1 MLCSLLV
8 PLTTIAG
15 TAVIETAPVAQ
26 TVVFA
31 AGSGNGKNPKDD
43 KHSGSGSD
51 KNKNKNKKGSS
62 TPKSSN
68 GGKTSDTV
76 KGNILDQ
83 PASEIAQDAAKFMM
97 ADNDAESSSGNQAA
111 DAKKAKTISLKN
123 AIADGA
129 LGQEGNPNIG
139 NAWSFMSADNDAFWA
154 TGNQTS
160 ATYHVTARNGGA
172 SSIDHYPSK
181 EGQQAY
187 KAMVEA
193 THLPY
198 IMNELGLDNSFSQGF
213 YNQKHSTFEL
223 WGANLMQLFYGLTKF
238 VNDSFAWVLNILSQ
252 LNPFNLII
260 QKNLSGLQN
269 QHFGA
274 LGAFLGDIYN
284 GGTKFGATF
293 AAMLAGFGITL
304 AAMGMQVGQSARTS
318 QGRGML
324 AAGIDLVKRFFVIL
338 ILPMFLGLAYTD
350 LMNLASGLFN
360 NAGYAPGNY
369 AVYSTMTSFEDMV
382 SHGRLNFSPEFIRK
396 GLLPNEQ
403 SKVSSAR
410 MTAAYLNHRSTL
422 AVNADFG
429 RSGAKELMRATD
441 GTDNNATQNMFV
453 ADKGA
458 EDGQASAMNMLR
470 DYAANRTYAA
480 SDFVSAI
487 TPGIPSKNKALSKQ
501 LESNKDMQDPSD
513 LKSKMYSENGNLH
526 AGSRNFTDPGAVG
539 NSTISTPRS
548 LAQAQGGL
556 STIGMYNYLRSV
568 TVLSKIYESS
578 TYKQNNEVSNPQHFS
593 VNFVGSGALR
603 YANILFALCLMGSMA
618 FIAVGTLWFIIKALI
633 DAIPGSFAGVIQG
646 AFASLAGGVRA
657 VGAFFGF
664 FIAFGVTGI
673 FYQLSF
679 KSVVAFI
686 SAFESFFMAN
696 ATGSA
701 GDTMSMSAIKLFGF
715 NGHAPTQVVGAI
727 NLTSAEFTAVTV
739 AESLLMMYIVMMLFK
754 WRRDIITAM
763 SAAINNSISRILQSF
778 GAVTGKGSTG
788 MDRTMNQLAEKSGQS
803 GVSNMYNGT
812 KGMLGMAGR
821 GMSMLSG
828 GRGGAGKLGKDL
840 MMLGAGGMAAG
851 AMMNHA
857 KDFVGKNNS
866 KSSSVKDRNKQ
877 VEGAKGQNGTRAP
890 KNAEDARQQAMLQDL
905 AAHQGSPL
913 DAMAD
918 AAGIGPAVGQQNEMA
933 RNAERDAKHA
943 MPEMNSK
950 YSDQGHLQQLSHS
963 TNNAQHHG
971 NLQGTPTP
979 LGQMAALGANSAVN
993 SNANYAAQSPEDALE
1008 QVLQAAGDGSYAS
1021 QNGQQNGRQVGQQLS
1036 PQQAARR
1043 RQQLQRNGQLQP
1055 SQNGQWV
1062 DLTNPTAV
1070 SSNLAGLTNNPA
1082 TVSDTQGNQ
1091 FSGLQVE
1098 NGQPLTDLSANGMD
1112 YNVDQ
1117 LSPQGMDSNLNQLSS
1132 QSMDS
1137 NVDQLNPQ
1145 SMDSNVD
1152 QLSSQMSPQMDHQA
1166 AKQLANQIN
1175 QVAGTHLTPNQVQE
1189 VAPALGQ
1196 SLDQGISTI
1205 DNVMNGGSQA
1215 GGTTITATGNGQAT
1229 ISQGSTPGLN
1239 SNVDQLSPQMSPQ
1252 MDHQAA
1258 THLANQINQV
1268 AGTHLTPNQVQE
1280 VAPALGQSLDQG
1292 ISTIDNVMNGGS
1304 QAGGTTITATGNG
1317 QATISQGSTP
1327 GLNSDVSYGKGLGV
1341 MPGAVP
1347 PGMVVDPAY
1356 TSSGAGVIH
1365 GGLNTAMGNV
1375 QTANANVQRANNAV
1389 AVNPGNQILQQRA
1402 QTALAAQRTAQ
1413 TQAMEAF
1420 NSIPARQMM
1429 GSIVNSSIPAHV
1441 TTGQVNQ
1448 AVNDVYRQ
1456 QQAFKEVAAKYGPT
1470 ASQTQEAAT
1479 QYRNALNKA
1488 QDLHVKSQILNRA
1501 DFLQAAHDSIRN
1513 QQMSIMNGTFKPR

>member
-1 MLCSLLV
+1 MKGSKQWRHKLTSTVMLFSLLV
-8 PLTTIAG
+8 PLATVAG
-15 TAVIETAPVAQ
+15 TTVIETAPVVQSVA
-26 TVVFA
+26 FA
-31 AGSGNGKNPKDD
+31 SQSGNGPKPTDN
-43 KHSGSGSD
+43 KHSGSGS
-51 KNKNKNKKGSS
+51 NKNKNKKGSS

-68 GGKTSDTV
+68 GGHSSDTT

-83 PASEIAQDAAKFMM
+83 PASEIAQDASKYMT
-97 ADNDAESSSGNQAA
+97 ADNDSDDSSSSSSDKAA

-123 AIADGA
+123 AIADGS

-154 TGNQTS
+154 IGNQTS

-172 SSIDHYPSK
+172 DSIDHYPSK

-213 YNQKHSTFEL
+213 NYQKHSTFEL

-260 QKNLSGLQN
+260 QRNLSGLQN

-304 AAMGMQVGQSARTS
+304 AAMGLQVGQSARTS

-324 AAGIDLVKRFFVIL
+324 AAGIDLVKRFFIIL
-338 ILPMFLGLAYTD
+338 ILPLFLGLAYTD
-350 LMNLASGLFN
+350 LMNLASGLFS

-382 SHGRLNFSPEFIRK
+382 SHGRLNFSPEFIQK

-403 SKVSSAR
+403 NKVSSAY

-429 RSGAKELMRATD
+429 RSGAKELMEATN
-441 GTDNNATQNMFV
+441 GTDNNSTQNMFV

-480 SDFVSAI
+480 SDFASAI
-487 TPGIPSKNKALSKQ
+487 TPGIPSKNKALSNQ
-501 LESNKDMQDPSD
+501 LEQNKDMQDPTD

-526 AGSRNFTDPGAVG
+526 AGAKSFTDPGVVG
-539 NSTISTPRS
+539 NSTISTPQS
-548 LAQAQGGL
+548 LAQSQGGL

-568 TVLSKIYESS
+568 TVLSKIHESS

-593 VNFVGSGALR
+593 VNFVGSGSLR

-618 FIAVGTLWFIIKALI
+618 LIAVGTLWFIIKALI
-633 DAIPGSFAGVIQG
+633 DAIPGSFSGVIQG
-646 AFASLAGGVRA
+646 AFGSLAGGVRA

-686 SAFESFFMAN
+686 SAFESFFMTN
-696 ATGSA
+696 ATGST

-727 NLTSAEFTAVTV
+727 NLSSAEFTAVTV
-739 AESLLMMYIVMMLFK
+739 AESMLMMYIVMMLFK
-754 WRRDIITAM
+754 WRRDIITGM

-788 MDRTMNQLAEKSGQS
+788 MDRTMNQLAEKSGHS
-803 GVSNMYNGT
+803 GLSSMYNGG

-840 MMLGAGGMAAG
+840 AMLGAGGMAAG
-851 AMMNHA
+851 AMMSHA
-857 KDFVGKNNS
+857 KDSKNSS
-866 KSSSVKDRNKQ
+866 KSSSLKDRDKQ
-877 VEGAKGQNGTRAP
+877 VEGAKGKGQKGAQAP

-905 AAHQGSPL
+905 AARQGSPL
-913 DAMAD
+913 DDMAD
-918 AAGIGPAVGQQNEMA
+918 AAGIGTTAGQQNEMA
-933 RNAERDAKHA
+933 RNAERDAKNA
-943 MPEMNSK
+943 MPDMNSK

-963 TNNAQHHG
+963 TNNAQNHG
-971 NLQGTPTP
+971 NLQGMPTP
-979 LGQMAALGANSAVN
+979 LGQMAAGMSMNPTTNSKH
-993 SNANYAAQSPEDALE
+993 AAQNQQDALE
-1008 QVLQAAGDGSYAS
+1008 QVLQAAGDGTAAT
-1021 QNGQQNGRQVGQQLS
+1021 QNGQHAGMSMNPTANSKYAAQNQQDALEQVLQAAGDGTAATQNEQQFGQQLS
-1036 PQQAARR
+1036 SNGQQLTPQQVAQRR
-1043 RQQLQRNGQLQP
+1043 RQMQQTGQ
-1055 SQNGQWV
+1055 
-1062 DLTNPTAV
+1062 
-1070 SSNLAGLTNNPA
+1070 LAGLTQPTAANSNLDGLVNDPSA
-1082 TVSDTQGNQ
+1082 VSDLQGNQ
-1091 FSGLQVE
+1091 FDGNGMQVE
-1098 NGQPLTDLSANGMD
+1098 NSQLGDMQVENSQPLTDLSTNGMD
-1112 YNVDQ
+1112 A
-1117 LSPQGMDSNLNQLSS
+1117 S
-1132 QSMDS
+1132 
-1137 NVDQLNPQ
+1137 VDQLNPKA
-1145 SMDSNVD
+1145 
-1152 QLSSQMSPQMDHQA
+1152 QMDHA
-1166 AKQLANQIN
+1166 DAKQLAHQIN
-1175 QVAGTHLTPNQVQE
+1175 HLAGTNLTPKQVQE
-1189 VAPALGQ
+1189 VTPELAQ
-1196 SLDQGISTI
+1196 SLDQGISTLDTI
-1205 DNVMNGGSQA
+1205 MDGGPQA
-1215 GGTTITATGNGQAT
+1215 DGTTITATGDGQAT
-1229 ISQGSTPGLN
+1229 ISQGS
-1239 SNVDQLSPQMSPQ
+1239 M
-1252 MDHQAA
+1252 
-1258 THLANQINQV
+1258 
-1268 AGTHLTPNQVQE
+1268 
-1280 VAPALGQSLDQG
+1280 
-1292 ISTIDNVMNGGS
+1292 
-1304 QAGGTTITATGNG
+1304 
-1317 QATISQGSTP
+1317 P

-1347 PGMVVDPAY
+1347 DGMVVDPAY

-1365 GGLNTAMGNV
+1365 GGLNTAMSNV

-1402 QTALAAQRTAQ
+1402 QTALTAQRTAQ

-1420 NSIPARQMM
+1420 NSTPARQMM
-1429 GSIVNSSIPAHV
+1429 GSIVNSNIPSHV
-1441 TTGQVNQ
+1441 TTGQVNK
-1448 AVNDVYRQ
+1448 AVNDVYQ
-1456 QQAFKEVAAKYGPT
+1456 QQQVFKEVASKYGPT

-1479 QYRNALNKA
+1479 QYRNALNTA
-1488 QDLHVKSQILNRA
+1488 QNLHIKSQILHRA

>member
-1 MLCSLLV
+1 MKGSKQWRHKLTSTVMLFSLLI
-8 PLTTIAG
+8 PLATVAG
-15 TAVIETAPVAQ
+15 TTVIETAPVVQSVA
-26 TVVFA
+26 FA
-31 AGSGNGKNPKDD
+31 SQSGNGPKPTDNN
-43 KHSGSGSD
+43 HSGSGSN

-68 GGKTSDTV
+68 GGHSSDTT

-83 PASEIAQDAAKFMM
+83 PASEIAQDASKYMT
-97 ADNDAESSSGNQAA
+97 ADNDSDDSSSSSSDKAA

-123 AIADGA
+123 AIADGS

-154 TGNQTS
+154 IGNQTS

-172 SSIDHYPSK
+172 DSIDHYPSK

-213 YNQKHSTFEL
+213 NYQKHSTFEL

-260 QKNLSGLQN
+260 QRNLSGLQN

-304 AAMGMQVGQSARTS
+304 AAMGLQVGQSARTS

-324 AAGIDLVKRFFVIL
+324 AAGIDLVKRFFIIL
-338 ILPMFLGLAYTD
+338 ILPLFLGLAYTD
-350 LMNLASGLFN
+350 LMNLASGLFS

-382 SHGRLNFSPEFIRK
+382 SHGRLNFSPEFIQK

-403 SKVSSAR
+403 NKVSSAY

-429 RSGAKELMRATD
+429 RSGAKELMEATN
-441 GTDNNATQNMFV
+441 GTDNNSTQNMFV

-480 SDFVSAI
+480 SDFASAI
-487 TPGIPSKNKALSKQ
+487 TPGIPSKNKALSNQ
-501 LESNKDMQDPSD
+501 LEQNKDMQDPTD

-526 AGSRNFTDPGAVG
+526 AGAKSFTDPGVVG
-539 NSTISTPRS
+539 NSTISTPQS
-548 LAQAQGGL
+548 LAQSQGGL

-568 TVLSKIYESS
+568 TVLSKIHESS

-593 VNFVGSGALR
+593 VNFVGSGSLR

-618 FIAVGTLWFIIKALI
+618 LIAVGTLWFIIKALI
-633 DAIPGSFAGVIQG
+633 DAIPGSFSGVIQG
-646 AFASLAGGVRA
+646 AFGSLAGGVRA

-686 SAFESFFMAN
+686 SAFESFFMTN
-696 ATGSA
+696 ATGST

-727 NLTSAEFTAVTV
+727 NLSSAEFTAVTV
-739 AESLLMMYIVMMLFK
+739 AESMLMMYIVMMLFK
-754 WRRDIITAM
+754 WRRDIITGM

-788 MDRTMNQLAEKSGQS
+788 MDRTMNQLAEKSGHS
-803 GVSNMYNGT
+803 GLSSMYNGG

-851 AMMNHA
+851 AMMSHA
-857 KDFVGKNNS
+857 KDSKNSS
-866 KSSSVKDRNKQ
+866 KSSSLKDRDKQ
-877 VEGAKGQNGTRAP
+877 VEGAKGKGQKGAQAP

-905 AAHQGSPL
+905 AARQGSPL
-913 DAMAD
+913 DDMAD
-918 AAGIGPAVGQQNEMA
+918 AAGIGTTAGQQNEMA
-933 RNAERDAKHA
+933 RNAERDAKNA
-943 MPEMNSK
+943 MPDMNSK

-963 TNNAQHHG
+963 TNNAQNHG
-971 NLQGTPTP
+971 NLQGMPTP
-979 LGQMAALGANSAVN
+979 LGQMAAGMSMNPTTNSKH
-993 SNANYAAQSPEDALE
+993 AAQNQQDALE
-1008 QVLQAAGDGSYAS
+1008 QVLQAAGDGTAAT
-1021 QNGQQNGRQVGQQLS
+1021 QNGQQFGQQLS
-1036 PQQAARR
+1036 SNGRQLTPQQVAQRR
-1043 RQQLQRNGQLQP
+1043 RQMQQTGQ
-1055 SQNGQWV
+1055 
-1062 DLTNPTAV
+1062 
-1070 SSNLAGLTNNPA
+1070 LAGLTQPTAVNSNLNGLVNDPSA
-1082 TVSDTQGNQ
+1082 VSDLQGNQ
-1091 FSGLQVE
+1091 FAGNGMQVE
-1098 NGQPLTDLSANGMD
+1098 NSQLGDMQVENSQPLTNLSTNGMD
-1112 YNVDQ
+1112 ASVDQ
-1117 LSPQGMDSNLNQLSS
+1117 LSPKA
-1132 QSMDS
+1132 
-1137 NVDQLNPQ
+1137 
-1145 SMDSNVD
+1145 
-1152 QLSSQMSPQMDHQA
+1152 QMDHA
-1166 AKQLANQIN
+1166 DAKQLAHQIN
-1175 QVAGTHLTPNQVQE
+1175 HLAGTNLTPKQVQE
-1189 VAPALGQ
+1189 VTPELAQ
-1196 SLDQGISTI
+1196 SLDQGISTLDTI
-1205 DNVMNGGSQA
+1205 MDGGPQA
-1215 GGTTITATGNGQAT
+1215 EGTTITATGDGQAT
-1229 ISQGSTPGLN
+1229 ISQGS
-1239 SNVDQLSPQMSPQ
+1239 M
-1252 MDHQAA
+1252 
-1258 THLANQINQV
+1258 
-1268 AGTHLTPNQVQE
+1268 
-1280 VAPALGQSLDQG
+1280 
-1292 ISTIDNVMNGGS
+1292 
-1304 QAGGTTITATGNG
+1304 
-1317 QATISQGSTP
+1317 P

-1347 PGMVVDPAY
+1347 DGMVVDPAY

-1365 GGLNTAMGNV
+1365 GGLNTAISNV

-1402 QTALAAQRTAQ
+1402 QTALTAQRTAQ

-1420 NSIPARQMM
+1420 NSTPARQMM
-1429 GSIVNSSIPAHV
+1429 GSIVNSNIPSHV
-1441 TTGQVNQ
+1441 TTGQVNK
-1448 AVNDVYRQ
+1448 AVNDVYQ
-1456 QQAFKEVAAKYGPT
+1456 QQQVFKEVASKYGPT

-1479 QYRNALNKA
+1479 QYRNALNTA
-1488 QDLHVKSQILNRA
+1488 QNLHIKSQILHRA

>member
-1 MLCSLLV
+1 MKGSKQWRHKLTSTVMLFSLLI
-8 PLTTIAG
+8 PLATVAG
-15 TAVIETAPVAQ
+15 TTVIETAPVVQSVA
-26 TVVFA
+26 FA
-31 AGSGNGKNPKDD
+31 SQSGNGPKPTDNN
-43 KHSGSGSD
+43 HSGSGSN

-68 GGKTSDTV
+68 GGHSSDTT

-83 PASEIAQDAAKFMM
+83 PASEIAQDASKYMT
-97 ADNDAESSSGNQAA
+97 ADNDSDDSSSSSSDKAA

-123 AIADGA
+123 AIADGS

-154 TGNQTS
+154 IGNQTS

-172 SSIDHYPSK
+172 DSIDHYPSK

-213 YNQKHSTFEL
+213 NYQKHSTFEL

-260 QKNLSGLQN
+260 QRNLSGLQN

-304 AAMGMQVGQSARTS
+304 AAMGLQVGQSARTS

-324 AAGIDLVKRFFVIL
+324 AAGIDLVKRFFIIL
-338 ILPMFLGLAYTD
+338 ILPLFLGLAYTD
-350 LMNLASGLFN
+350 LMNLASGLFS

-382 SHGRLNFSPEFIRK
+382 SHGRLNFSPEFIQK

-403 SKVSSAR
+403 NKVSSAY

-429 RSGAKELMRATD
+429 RSGAKELMEATN
-441 GTDNNATQNMFV
+441 GTDNNSTQNMFV

-480 SDFVSAI
+480 SDFASAI
-487 TPGIPSKNKALSKQ
+487 TPGIPSKNKALSNQ
-501 LESNKDMQDPSD
+501 LEQNKDMQDPTD

-526 AGSRNFTDPGAVG
+526 AGAKSFTDPGVVG
-539 NSTISTPRS
+539 NSTISTPQS
-548 LAQAQGGL
+548 LAQSQGGL

-568 TVLSKIYESS
+568 TVLSKIHESS

-593 VNFVGSGALR
+593 VNFVGSGSLR

-618 FIAVGTLWFIIKALI
+618 LIAVGTLWFIIKALI
-633 DAIPGSFAGVIQG
+633 DAIPGSFSGVIQG
-646 AFASLAGGVRA
+646 AFGSLAGGVRA

-686 SAFESFFMAN
+686 SAFESFFMTN
-696 ATGSA
+696 ATGST

-727 NLTSAEFTAVTV
+727 NLSSAEFTAVTV
-739 AESLLMMYIVMMLFK
+739 AESMLMMYIVMMLFK
-754 WRRDIITAM
+754 WRRDIITGM

-788 MDRTMNQLAEKSGQS
+788 MDRTMNQLAEKSGHS
-803 GVSNMYNGT
+803 GLSSMYNGG

-851 AMMNHA
+851 AMMSHA
-857 KDFVGKNNS
+857 KDSKNSS
-866 KSSSVKDRNKQ
+866 KSSSLKDRDKQ
-877 VEGAKGQNGTRAP
+877 VEGAKGKGQKGAQAP

-905 AAHQGSPL
+905 AARQGSPL
-913 DAMAD
+913 DDMAD
-918 AAGIGPAVGQQNEMA
+918 AAGIGTTAGQQNEMA
-933 RNAERDAKHA
+933 RNAERDAKNA
-943 MPEMNSK
+943 MPDMNSK

-963 TNNAQHHG
+963 TNNAQNHG
-971 NLQGTPTP
+971 NLQGMPTP
-979 LGQMAALGANSAVN
+979 LGQMAAGMSMNPTTNSKH
-993 SNANYAAQSPEDALE
+993 AAQNQQDALE
-1008 QVLQAAGDGSYAS
+1008 QVLQAAGDGTAAT
-1021 QNGQQNGRQVGQQLS
+1021 QNGQQFGQQLS
-1036 PQQAARR
+1036 SNGRQLTPQQVAQRR
-1043 RQQLQRNGQLQP
+1043 RQMQQTGQ
-1055 SQNGQWV
+1055 
-1062 DLTNPTAV
+1062 
-1070 SSNLAGLTNNPA
+1070 LAGLTQPTAANSNLDGLVNDPSA
-1082 TVSDTQGNQ
+1082 VSDLQGNQ
-1091 FSGLQVE
+1091 FDGDGTAATQNEQQFGQQLSSNGQQLTPQQVAQRRRQMQQTGQLAGLTQPTAVNSNLNGLVNDPSAVSDLQGNQFAGNGMQVE
-1098 NGQPLTDLSANGMD
+1098 NSQLGDMQVENSQPLTNLSTNGMD
-1112 YNVDQ
+1112 ASVDQ
-1117 LSPQGMDSNLNQLSS
+1117 LSPKA
-1132 QSMDS
+1132 
-1137 NVDQLNPQ
+1137 
-1145 SMDSNVD
+1145 
-1152 QLSSQMSPQMDHQA
+1152 QMDHA
-1166 AKQLANQIN
+1166 DAKQLAHQIN
-1175 QVAGTHLTPNQVQE
+1175 HLAGTNLTPKQVQE
-1189 VAPALGQ
+1189 VTPELAQ
-1196 SLDQGISTI
+1196 SLDQGISTLDTI
-1205 DNVMNGGSQA
+1205 MDGGPQA
-1215 GGTTITATGNGQAT
+1215 EGTTITATGDGQAT
-1229 ISQGSTPGLN
+1229 ISQGS
-1239 SNVDQLSPQMSPQ
+1239 M
-1252 MDHQAA
+1252 
-1258 THLANQINQV
+1258 
-1268 AGTHLTPNQVQE
+1268 
-1280 VAPALGQSLDQG
+1280 
-1292 ISTIDNVMNGGS
+1292 
-1304 QAGGTTITATGNG
+1304 
-1317 QATISQGSTP
+1317 P

-1347 PGMVVDPAY
+1347 DGMVVDPAY

-1365 GGLNTAMGNV
+1365 GGLNTAISNV

-1402 QTALAAQRTAQ
+1402 QTALTAQRTAQ

-1420 NSIPARQMM
+1420 NSTPARQMM
-1429 GSIVNSSIPAHV
+1429 GSIVNSNIPSHV
-1441 TTGQVNQ
+1441 TTGQVNK
-1448 AVNDVYRQ
+1448 AVNDVYQ
-1456 QQAFKEVAAKYGPT
+1456 QQQVFKEVASKYGPT

-1479 QYRNALNKA
+1479 QYRNALNTA
-1488 QDLHVKSQILNRA
+1488 QNLHIKSQILHRA

>member
-1 MLCSLLV
+1 MKGSKQWRHKLTSTVMLFSLLV
-8 PLTTIAG
+8 PLTTVVG
-15 TAVIETAPVAQ
+15 TAAIETAPVAQ
-26 TVVFA
+26 SVAFA
-31 AGSGNGKNPKDD
+31 GSKSGNGTQPTDNN
-43 KHSGSGSD
+43 HSGSGSSNSHD
-51 KNKNKNKKGSS
+51 GSKKNKKGSS

-68 GGKTSDTV
+68 GGHSSDTA

-83 PASEIAQDAAKFMM
+83 PASEIAQDASKYMT
-97 ADNDAESSSGNQAA
+97 ADNDSDDSSSSSSDQAA

-123 AIADGA
+123 AIADGS

-154 TGNQTS
+154 IGNQSS

-172 SSIDHYPSK
+172 DSIDHYPSK

-213 YNQKHSTFEL
+213 NNQKHSTFEL

-238 VNDSFAWVLNILSQ
+238 VNDSFAWVLSILSQ

-260 QKNLSGLQN
+260 QRNLSGLQN

-304 AAMGMQVGQSARTS
+304 AAMGLQVGQSARTS

-324 AAGIDLVKRFFVIL
+324 AAGIDLVKRFFIIL
-338 ILPMFLGLAYTD
+338 ILPLFLGLAYTD
-350 LMNLASGLFN
+350 LMNLASGLFS

-382 SHGRLNFSPEFIRK
+382 SHGRLNFSPEFIQK

-403 SKVSSAR
+403 NKVSSAY

-429 RSGAKELMRATD
+429 RSGAKELMEATN
-441 GTDNNATQNMFV
+441 GTDNNSTQNMFV

-480 SDFVSAI
+480 SDFASAI

-501 LESNKDMQDPSD
+501 LEQNKDMQDPTD

-526 AGSRNFTDPGAVG
+526 AGGKSFTDPGVVG
-539 NSTISTPRS
+539 NSTISTPQS
-548 LAQAQGGL
+548 LAQSQGGL

-568 TVLSKIYESS
+568 TVLSKIHESS

-593 VNFVGSGALR
+593 VNFVGSGSLR

-633 DAIPGSFAGVIQG
+633 DAIPGSFSGVIQG
-646 AFASLAGGVRA
+646 AFGSLAGGVRA

-686 SAFESFFMAN
+686 SAFESFFMTN
-696 ATGSA
+696 ATGST

-727 NLTSAEFTAVTV
+727 NLSSAEFTAVTV
-739 AESLLMMYIVMMLFK
+739 AESMLMMYIVMMLFK
-754 WRRDIITAM
+754 WRRDIITGM

-788 MDRTMNQLAEKSGQS
+788 MDRTMNQLAEKSGHS
-803 GVSNMYNGT
+803 GLSSMYNGG

-840 MMLGAGGMAAG
+840 AMLGAGGIAAG
-851 AMMNHA
+851 AMMSHA
-857 KDFVGKNNS
+857 KDSKNNS
-866 KSSSVKDRNKQ
+866 KSSSLRDRDKQ
-877 VEGAKGQNGTRAP
+877 VEGAKGKGQKGAQAP

-905 AAHQGSPL
+905 AARQGSPL

-918 AAGIGPAVGQQNEMA
+918 AAGIGMTAGQQNEMA
-933 RNAERDAKHA
+933 RNAERDAKNA
-943 MPEMNSK
+943 MPDMNSK

-963 TNNAQHHG
+963 TNNAQNHG
-971 NLQGTPTP
+971 NLQGMPTP
-979 LGQMAALGANSAVN
+979 LGQTAGMNMNSTANSKH
-993 SNANYAAQSPEDALE
+993 AAQNQQDALE
-1008 QVLQAAGDGSYAS
+1008 QVLQAAGDGTAAM
-1021 QNGQQNGRQVGQQLS
+1021 QNGQQFDQQLSSNGQPLTPQQVAQRRRQMQQFGQQLTPNGQQLT
-1036 PQQAARR
+1036 PQQVAQRR
-1043 RQQLQRNGQLQP
+1043 RQMQQTGQ
-1055 SQNGQWV
+1055 
-1062 DLTNPTAV
+1062 
-1070 SSNLAGLTNNPA
+1070 LAGLTQPTAANSNLDGLVNDPS
-1082 TVSDTQGNQ
+1082 TVSDAQGNQ
-1091 FSGLQVE
+1091 FNDLQVE
-1098 NGQPLTDLSANGMD
+1098 NGQPLEDLSVDGTDSNM
-1112 YNVDQ
+1112 DQ
-1117 LSPQGMDSNLNQLSS
+1117 LSPQMSS
-1132 QSMDS
+1132 QMSSQMS
-1137 NVDQLNPQ
+1137 PQ
-1145 SMDSNVD
+1145 SMDSNMD
-1152 QLSSQMSPQMDHQA
+1152 QLSPQMSSQMSSQMSPQSMDSNMDQLSPQISSQMSPQMSHQA
-1166 AKQLANQIN
+1166 AKQLAHQIN
-1175 QVAGTHLTPNQVQE
+1175 HVAGTNLTPKQVQE
-1189 VAPALGQ
+1189 VTPELAQ
-1196 SLDQGISTI
+1196 SLDQGISTLDSI
-1205 DNVMNGGSQA
+1205 MDGGPQA
-1215 GGTTITATGNGQAT
+1215 DGTTITATGDGQAT
-1229 ISQGSTPGLN
+1229 ISQGS
-1239 SNVDQLSPQMSPQ
+1239 M
-1252 MDHQAA
+1252 
-1258 THLANQINQV
+1258 
-1268 AGTHLTPNQVQE
+1268 
-1280 VAPALGQSLDQG
+1280 
-1292 ISTIDNVMNGGS
+1292 
-1304 QAGGTTITATGNG
+1304 
-1317 QATISQGSTP
+1317 P

-1347 PGMVVDPAY
+1347 DGMVVDPAY

-1365 GGLNTAMGNV
+1365 GGLNTAMSNV

-1402 QTALAAQRTAQ
+1402 QTALTAQRTAQ

-1420 NSIPARQMM
+1420 NSTPARQMM
-1429 GSIVNSSIPAHV
+1429 GSIVNSNIPSHV
-1441 TTGQVNQ
+1441 TTGQVNK
-1448 AVNDVYRQ
+1448 AVNDVYQ
-1456 QQAFKEVAAKYGPT
+1456 QQQVFKEVASKYGPT

-1479 QYRNALNKA
+1479 QYRNALNTA
-1488 QDLHVKSQILNRA
+1488 QNLHIKSQILHRA

>member
-1 MLCSLLV
+1 MKGSKQWRHKLTSTVMLFSLLV
-8 PLTTIAG
+8 PLTTVVG
-15 TAVIETAPVAQ
+15 TAAIETAPVAQ
-26 TVVFA
+26 SVAFA
-31 AGSGNGKNPKDD
+31 GSKSGNGTQPTDD
-43 KHSGSGSD
+43 KHSGSGSN
-51 KNKNKNKKGSS
+51 KNQNKNKKGSS
-62 TPKSSN
+62 IPKSSN
-68 GGKTSDTV
+68 GGHSSDTA

-83 PASEIAQDAAKFMM
+83 PASEIAQDASKYMT
-97 ADNDAESSSGNQAA
+97 ADNDSDDSSSSSSDKAA

-123 AIADGA
+123 AIADGS

-154 TGNQTS
+154 IGNQTS

-172 SSIDHYPSK
+172 DSTDHYPSV
-181 EGQQAY
+181 EGRQAY

-213 YNQKHSTFEL
+213 NYQKHSTFEL

-260 QKNLSGLQN
+260 QRNLSGLQN

-304 AAMGMQVGQSARTS
+304 AAMGLQVGQSARTS

-324 AAGIDLVKRFFVIL
+324 AAGIDLVKRFFIIL
-338 ILPMFLGLAYTD
+338 ILPLFLGLAYTD
-350 LMNLASGLFN
+350 LMNLASGLFS

-382 SHGRLNFSPEFIRK
+382 SHGRLNFSPEFIQK

-403 SKVSSAR
+403 GKVSSAY

-429 RSGAKELMRATD
+429 RSGAKELMEATN
-441 GTDNNATQNMFV
+441 GTDNNSTQNMFV

-480 SDFVSAI
+480 SDFASAI

-501 LESNKDMQDPSD
+501 LEQNKDMQDPTD

-526 AGSRNFTDPGAVG
+526 AGGKSFTDPGVVG
-539 NSTISTPRS
+539 NSTISTPQS
-548 LAQAQGGL
+548 LAQSQGGL

-568 TVLSKIYESS
+568 TVLSKIHESS

-593 VNFVGSGALR
+593 VNFVGSGSLR

-633 DAIPGSFAGVIQG
+633 DAIPGSFSGVIQG
-646 AFASLAGGVRA
+646 AFGSLAGGVRA

-686 SAFESFFMAN
+686 SAFESFFMTN
-696 ATGSA
+696 ASGST

-727 NLTSAEFTAVTV
+727 NLSSAEFTAVTV
-739 AESLLMMYIVMMLFK
+739 AESMLMMYIVIMLFK
-754 WRRDIITAM
+754 WRRDIITGM

-778 GAVTGKGSTG
+778 GAITGKGSTG
-788 MDRTMNQLAEKSGQS
+788 MDRTMNQLAEKSGHS
-803 GVSNMYNGT
+803 GLSSMYNGG

-840 MMLGAGGMAAG
+840 AMLSAGGIAAG

-857 KDFVGKNNS
+857 KDSKNNS
-866 KSSSVKDRNKQ
+866 KSSSLRDRDKQ
-877 VEGAKGQNGTRAP
+877 VEGAKGKGQKGAQAP

-905 AAHQGSPL
+905 AARQGSPL

-918 AAGIGPAVGQQNEMA
+918 AAGIGTTAGQQNEMA

-943 MPEMNSK
+943 IPDMNSK

-963 TNNAQHHG
+963 TNNAQNHG
-971 NLQGTPTP
+971 NLQGMPTP
-979 LGQMAALGANSAVN
+979 LGQMADMSMNPTANSK
-993 SNANYAAQSPEDALE
+993 YAAQNQQDQNQQDALE
-1008 QVLQAAGDGSYAS
+1008 QVLQAAGDGTATM
-1021 QNGQQNGRQVGQQLS
+1021 QNGQQFDQQLS

-1043 RQQLQRNGQLQP
+1043 RQQMQQNGQQFGQQLAPQQAARRRQQMQQNGQLT
-1055 SQNGQWV
+1055 

-1070 SSNLAGLTNNPA
+1070 NSNLDGLTNNPA
-1082 TVSDTQGNQ
+1082 TVSDVQGNQ
-1091 FSGLQVE
+1091 FSDLQVE
-1098 NGQPLTDLSANGMD
+1098 NGQPLEDLSANGTDSNM
-1112 YNVDQ
+1112 DQ
-1117 LSPQGMDSNLNQLSS
+1117 LSPQSMDNNMDQLS
-1132 QSMDS
+1132 
-1137 NVDQLNPQ
+1137 PQ
-1145 SMDSNVD
+1145 SMDSNMD
-1152 QLSSQMSPQMDHQA
+1152 QLSPQMSQQMSPQMDHA
-1166 AKQLANQIN
+1166 DAKQLAHQIN
-1175 QVAGTHLTPNQVQE
+1175 HLAGTNLTPKQVQE
-1189 VAPALGQ
+1189 VTPELAQ
-1196 SLDQGISTI
+1196 SLDQGISTLDTI
-1205 DNVMNGGSQA
+1205 MDGGPQA
-1215 GGTTITATGNGQAT
+1215 DGTTITATGDGQAT
-1229 ISQGSTPGLN
+1229 ISQGS
-1239 SNVDQLSPQMSPQ
+1239 M
-1252 MDHQAA
+1252 
-1258 THLANQINQV
+1258 
-1268 AGTHLTPNQVQE
+1268 
-1280 VAPALGQSLDQG
+1280 
-1292 ISTIDNVMNGGS
+1292 
-1304 QAGGTTITATGNG
+1304 
-1317 QATISQGSTP
+1317 P

-1347 PGMVVDPAY
+1347 DGMVVDPAY

-1365 GGLNTAMGNV
+1365 GGLNTAMSNV

-1402 QTALAAQRTAQ
+1402 QTALTAQRTAQ
-1413 TQAMEAF
+1413 TQAMEVF
-1420 NSIPARQMM
+1420 NSTPARQMM
-1429 GSIVNSSIPAHV
+1429 GSIVNSNIPSHV
-1441 TTGQVNQ
+1441 TTGQVNK
-1448 AVNDVYRQ
+1448 AVNDVYQ
-1456 QQAFKEVAAKYGPT
+1456 QQQVFKEVASKYGPT

-1479 QYRNALNKA
+1479 QYRNALNTA
-1488 QDLHVKSQILNRA
+1488 QNLHIKSQILHRA

>member
-1 MLCSLLV
+1 MLFSLLV
-8 PLTTIAG
+8 PLTTVVG
-15 TAVIETAPVAQ
+15 TAAIETAPVAQ
-26 TVVFA
+26 SVAFA
-31 AGSGNGKNPKDD
+31 GSKSGNGTQPTDNN
-43 KHSGSGSD
+43 HSGSGSSNSHD
-51 KNKNKNKKGSS
+51 GSKKNKKGSS

-68 GGKTSDTV
+68 GGHSSDTA

-83 PASEIAQDAAKFMM
+83 PASEIAQDASKYMT
-97 ADNDAESSSGNQAA
+97 ADNDSDDSSSSSSDQAA

-123 AIADGA
+123 AIADGS

-154 TGNQTS
+154 IGNQSS

-172 SSIDHYPSK
+172 DSIDHYPSK

-213 YNQKHSTFEL
+213 NNQKHSTFEL

-238 VNDSFAWVLNILSQ
+238 VNDSFAWVLSILSQ

-260 QKNLSGLQN
+260 QRNLSGLQN

-304 AAMGMQVGQSARTS
+304 AAMGLQVGQSARTS

-324 AAGIDLVKRFFVIL
+324 AAGIDLVKRFFIIL
-338 ILPMFLGLAYTD
+338 ILPLFLGLAYTD
-350 LMNLASGLFN
+350 LMNLASGLFS

-382 SHGRLNFSPEFIRK
+382 SHGRLNFSPEFIQK

-403 SKVSSAR
+403 NKVSSAY

-429 RSGAKELMRATD
+429 RSGAKELMEATN
-441 GTDNNATQNMFV
+441 GTDNNSTQNMFV

-480 SDFVSAI
+480 SDFASAI

-501 LESNKDMQDPSD
+501 LEQNKDMQDPTD

-526 AGSRNFTDPGAVG
+526 AGGKSFTDPGVVG
-539 NSTISTPRS
+539 NSTISTPQS
-548 LAQAQGGL
+548 LAQSQGGL

-568 TVLSKIYESS
+568 TVLSKIHESS

-593 VNFVGSGALR
+593 VNFVGSGSLR

-633 DAIPGSFAGVIQG
+633 DAIPGSFSGVIQG
-646 AFASLAGGVRA
+646 AFGSLAGGVRA

-686 SAFESFFMAN
+686 SAFESFFMTN
-696 ATGSA
+696 ATGST

-727 NLTSAEFTAVTV
+727 NLSSAEFTAVTV
-739 AESLLMMYIVMMLFK
+739 AESMLMMYIVMMLFK
-754 WRRDIITAM
+754 WRRDIITGM

-788 MDRTMNQLAEKSGQS
+788 MDRTMNQLAEKSGHS
-803 GVSNMYNGT
+803 GLSSMYNGG

-840 MMLGAGGMAAG
+840 AMLGAGGIAAG
-851 AMMNHA
+851 AMMSHA
-857 KDFVGKNNS
+857 KDSKNNS
-866 KSSSVKDRNKQ
+866 KSSSLRDRDKQ
-877 VEGAKGQNGTRAP
+877 VEGAKGKGQKGAQAP

-905 AAHQGSPL
+905 AARQGSPL

-918 AAGIGPAVGQQNEMA
+918 AAGIGMTAGQQNEMA
-933 RNAERDAKHA
+933 RNAERDAKNA
-943 MPEMNSK
+943 MPDMNSK

-963 TNNAQHHG
+963 TNNAQNHG
-971 NLQGTPTP
+971 NLQGMPTP
-979 LGQMAALGANSAVN
+979 LGQTAGMNMNSTANSKH
-993 SNANYAAQSPEDALE
+993 AAQNQQDALE
-1008 QVLQAAGDGSYAS
+1008 QVLQAAGDGTAAM
-1021 QNGQQNGRQVGQQLS
+1021 QNGQQFDQQLSSNGQPLTPQQVAQRRRQMQQFGQQLTPNGQQLT
-1036 PQQAARR
+1036 PQQVAQRR
-1043 RQQLQRNGQLQP
+1043 RQMQQFGQQLTPNGQQLTPQ
-1055 SQNGQWV
+1055 QVAQRRRQMQQTGQ
-1062 DLTNPTAV
+1062 
-1070 SSNLAGLTNNPA
+1070 LAGLTQPTAANSNLDGLVNDPS
-1082 TVSDTQGNQ
+1082 TVSDAQGNQ
-1091 FSGLQVE
+1091 FNDLQVE
-1098 NGQPLTDLSANGMD
+1098 NGQPLEDLSVDGTDSNM
-1112 YNVDQ
+1112 DQ
-1117 LSPQGMDSNLNQLSS
+1117 LSPQMSS
-1132 QSMDS
+1132 QMSSQMS
-1137 NVDQLNPQ
+1137 PQ
-1145 SMDSNVD
+1145 SMDSNMD
-1152 QLSSQMSPQMDHQA
+1152 QLSPQMSSQMSSQMSPQSMDSNMDQLSPQISSQMSPQMSHQA
-1166 AKQLANQIN
+1166 AKQLAHQIN
-1175 QVAGTHLTPNQVQE
+1175 HVAGTNLTPKQVQE
-1189 VAPALGQ
+1189 VTPELAQ
-1196 SLDQGISTI
+1196 SLDQGISTLDSI
-1205 DNVMNGGSQA
+1205 MDGGPQA
-1215 GGTTITATGNGQAT
+1215 DGTTITATGDGQAT
-1229 ISQGSTPGLN
+1229 ISQGS
-1239 SNVDQLSPQMSPQ
+1239 M
-1252 MDHQAA
+1252 
-1258 THLANQINQV
+1258 
-1268 AGTHLTPNQVQE
+1268 
-1280 VAPALGQSLDQG
+1280 
-1292 ISTIDNVMNGGS
+1292 
-1304 QAGGTTITATGNG
+1304 
-1317 QATISQGSTP
+1317 P

-1347 PGMVVDPAY
+1347 DGMVVDPAY

-1365 GGLNTAMGNV
+1365 GGLNTAMSNV

-1402 QTALAAQRTAQ
+1402 QTALTAQRTAQ

-1420 NSIPARQMM
+1420 NSTPARQMM
-1429 GSIVNSSIPAHV
+1429 GSIVNSNIPSHV
-1441 TTGQVNQ
+1441 TTGQVNK
-1448 AVNDVYRQ
+1448 AVNDVYQ
-1456 QQAFKEVAAKYGPT
+1456 QQQVFKEVASKYGPT

-1479 QYRNALNKA
+1479 QYRNALNTA
-1488 QDLHVKSQILNRA
+1488 QNLHIKSQILHRA

>member
-8 PLTTIAG
+8 PLATVAG
-15 TAVIETAPVAQ
+15 TTAIETAPVAQ
-26 TVVFA
+26 SIAFA
-31 AGSGNGKNPKDD
+31 AGGSGGDDNGSSGSHGNR
-43 KHSGSGSD
+43 SGSGNHHSSGHGEND
-51 KNKNKNKKGSS
+51 DNKKGSS

-68 GGKTSDTV
+68 GGKSSDTV

-83 PASEIAQDAAKFMM
+83 PASEIAQDAAKFMT
-97 ADNDAESSSGNQAA
+97 ADNDAGSSNEAS

-129 LGQEGNPNIG
+129 LGQPGNPNIG

-213 YNQKHSTFEL
+213 NYQKHSTFEL

-260 QKNLSGLQN
+260 QKHLSGLQN

-382 SHGRLNFSPEFIRK
+382 SHGRLNFSPEFIQK

-403 SKVSSAR
+403 NKVSSAR

-487 TPGIPSKNKALSKQ
+487 TPGIPSKNKSLSKQ
-501 LESNKDMQDPSD
+501 LENNKDMQDPSD

-526 AGSRNFTDPGAVG
+526 AGSRHFTDPGAVG

-568 TVLSKIYESS
+568 TVLSKIHESA

-686 SAFESFFMAN
+686 SAFESFFMSN
-696 ATGSA
+696 ATGST

-739 AESLLMMYIVMMLFK
+739 AESMLMMYIVMMLFK

-788 MDRTMNQLAEKSGQS
+788 MDRTMNQLAEKSGQA
-803 GVSNMYNGT
+803 GISNLYNGG

-866 KSSSVKDRNKQ
+866 KSSSVKDRDKQ
-877 VEGAKGQNGTRAP
+877 VAGAKGQNEAQTP

-918 AAGIGPAVGQQNEMA
+918 AAGLGPAVGQQNELA
-933 RNAERDAKHA
+933 RNAERDANRA
-943 MPEMNSK
+943 MPDLNSK

-971 NLQGTPTP
+971 NRQGTPTP
-979 LGQMAALGANSAVN
+979 LGQMAAMGTNSAFN

-1008 QVLQAAGDGSYAS
+1008 QVLQAAGDGSYAG
-1021 QNGQQNGRQVGQQLS
+1021 QTGQQFAAQTGQRLS
-1036 PQQAARR
+1036 PQQAAQRR
-1043 RQQLQRNGQLQP
+1043 RQLQRTGQMAGLASP
-1055 SQNGQWV
+1055 TAATSNLGGLV
-1062 DLTNPTAV
+1062 NNPT
-1070 SSNLAGLTNNPA
+1070 
-1082 TVSDTQGNQ
+1082 TVSDMPGQ
-1091 FSGLQVE
+1091 QVGGMRAA
-1098 NGQPLTDLSANGMD
+1098 NGQPLDSLSTTDNGQSQQFSGMQVANSQPLDDLSTTGEMAGQQFDGMQVANGQPLND
-1112 YNVDQ
+1112 LSTTGGVTSQQVDGMQ
-1117 LSPQGMDSNLNQLSS
+1117 VANGQPLNDLSTAGMDNNLNQG
-1132 QSMDS
+1132 
-1137 NVDQLNPQ
+1137 
-1145 SMDSNVD
+1145 
-1152 QLSSQMSPQMDHQA
+1152 SSQMDPQV
-1166 AKQLANQIN
+1166 AKQLAGQIN
-1175 QVAGTHLTPNQVQE
+1175 HIAGTHLTPTQVQE
-1189 VAPALGQ
+1189 VTPELGQ
-1196 SLDQGISTI
+1196 SLDQGISML
-1205 DNVMNGGSQA
+1205 DNVMGGGAQA
-1215 GGTTITATGNGQAT
+1215 DGTTITATGDGQA
-1229 ISQGSTPGLN
+1229 IVS
-1239 SNVDQLSPQMSPQ
+1239 
-1252 MDHQAA
+1252 H
-1258 THLANQINQV
+1258 
-1268 AGTHLTPNQVQE
+1268 
-1280 VAPALGQSLDQG
+1280 
-1292 ISTIDNVMNGGS
+1292 
-1304 QAGGTTITATGNG
+1304 
-1317 QATISQGSTP
+1317 GSTP

-1347 PGMVVDPAY
+1347 AGMVVDPAY

-1365 GGLNTAMGNV
+1365 GGLNTALGNV
-1375 QTANANVQRANNAV
+1375 QTANANAQRASNAV

-1402 QTALAAQRTAQ
+1402 QTALTAQRAAQ

-1420 NSIPARQMM
+1420 NSTPARQMM
-1429 GSIVNSSIPAHV
+1429 GSIVNSSIPSYV

-1448 AVNDVYRQ
+1448 AVNDVYQ
-1456 QQAFKEVAAKYGPT
+1456 QQQTFKQVAAKYGPT

-1488 QDLHVKSQILNRA
+1488 QDLHIKSQILDRA
-1501 DFLQAAHDSIRN
+1501 DVLQAAHDSIRN